1 MTRSIRAWATG
12 VAFVLGTAAMASP
25 AAAQAMVEG
34 SWRSGNGSE
43 IVIAPCAAA
52 YCGTLTKPAVS
63 AEDLARYGDAET
75 AMRSFVD
82 EHNENA
88 SLRSRPL
95 VGLELLRVQAT
106 PNPWYFEGQ
115 VYNPSDGKT
124 YSGAITVLG
133 ADAMQLKGCA
143 LVVFCSEE
151 VWSRVLD

>member
-1 MTRSIRAWATG
+1 MITPIRWLAA
-12 VAFVLGTAAMASP
+12 LAMALGLMAFAPP

-34 SWRSGNGSE
+34 TWRSGNGSE
-43 IVIAPCAAA
+43 IAIAPCSAGF
-52 YCGTLTKPAVS
+52 CGTLTKPAVS
-63 AEDLARYGDAET
+63 QADLAQYGDAET

-88 SLRSRPL
+88 ALRSRPL

-124 YSGAITVLG
+124 YLGAITVTG
-133 ADAMQLKGCA
+133 ADLMQLKGCA
-143 LVVFCSEE
+143 LYVFCKEE
-151 VWSRVLD
+151 QWSRVVD